1 MISVNQVTL
10 EWRANYSIDEL
21 LRDTKDNR
29 QIFKVP
35 GHGNIIIIN
44 GEVLG
49 VVEKKEYLIQD
60 NDSITI
66 IQAVGGG

>member
-1 MISVNQVTL
+1 MISVNQVML
-10 EWRANYSIDEL
+10 EWKTDYSIDDL
-21 LRDTKDNR
+21 LRDTKGNR

-35 GHGNIIIIN
+35 GHGNIIIVN

-49 VVEKKEYLIQD
+49 SVQKKEYLIQN